1 MATQLK
7 TPENVR
13 SQVSE
18 EEWAPRVDLAAAFRY
33 FLERA
38 LKTQVQKLAAGRDN
52 LHTPPAGVDQKVA
65 EQTAPQTI
73 GMASRALAWPALL
86 RKLDRIDDSFRR

>member
-1 MATQLK
+1 M
-7 TPENVR
+7 
-13 SQVSE
+13 
-18 EEWAPRVDLAAAFRY
+18 
-33 FLERA
+33 
-38 LKTQVQKLAAGRDN
+38 KTQVQKLAAGRDN